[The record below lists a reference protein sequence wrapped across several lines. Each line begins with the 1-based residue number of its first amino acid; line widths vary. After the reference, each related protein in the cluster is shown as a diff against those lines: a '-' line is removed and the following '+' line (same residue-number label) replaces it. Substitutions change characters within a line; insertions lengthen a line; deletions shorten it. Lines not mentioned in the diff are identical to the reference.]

1 MRPSVSA
8 ASTTSVWGL
17 KLKLPVYVWW
27 QVVDRGPPLPI
38 YELIEIDRARGILM
52 NVRELL
58 YAEYLRLW
66 TQVHPPRV
74 RDCFINVCIYMI
86 IYMSTPSS

>member
-1 MRPSVSA
+1 
-8 ASTTSVWGL
+8 
-17 KLKLPVYVWW
+17 VYVWW
-27 QVVDRGPPLPI
+27 QVVDRGAPVPI

-66 TQVHPPRV
+66 TQVHPP
-74 RDCFINVCIYMI
+74 
-86 IYMSTPSS
+86 PSS